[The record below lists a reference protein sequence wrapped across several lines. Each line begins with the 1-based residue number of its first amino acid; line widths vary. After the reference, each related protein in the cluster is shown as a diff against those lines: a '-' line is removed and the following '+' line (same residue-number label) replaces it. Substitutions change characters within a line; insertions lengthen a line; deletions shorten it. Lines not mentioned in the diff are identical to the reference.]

1 MSEHRDRRDLSVKQ
15 RQWRSRYGPWAVV
28 TGASGGIGRAIAVD
42 LARRGLDLMIAARQ
56 QEDLEKLAEELD
68 SRFATETRVLVGDL
82 SRPETNERLFAETLS
97 LDVGLFVANAGF
109 GTSGPFH
116 RTPLEAELAMVDLN
130 VRAVALQAHH
140 FTKRFVDQ
148 RRGGLIFLSSIVA
161 WQGVPRAAN
170 YAATK
175 AYVQSLAEGL
185 SREVRPLGVD
195 VLASAPAQVA
205 TGFGARADM
214 QMTGADPDVVAR
226 NTLDALGRKTLVIP
240 HGKGRFLTAA
250 LDLLPRSLRVRVMAG
265 VMQGMTKHQPT

>member
-195 VLASAPAQVA
+195 VLASAPAHPPA
-205 TGFGARADM
+205 RRRSPRKRPSRPGSTPSTAPGAC
-214 QMTGADPDVVAR
+214 V
-226 NTLDALGRKTLVIP
+226 
-240 HGKGRFLTAA
+240 
-250 LDLLPRSLRVRVMAG
+250 
-265 VMQGMTKHQPT
+265 